1 MTDPDPGGILPE
13 SSALLILQLLQ
24 LYAQEVSSVSRYIE
38 RGKTSWTY
46 SMAENWVAEL
56 AISSIYLANLSGFLI
71 TL

>member
-13 SSALLILQLLQ
+13 SSALLILQLYVQ
-24 LYAQEVSSVSRYIE
+24 KVSSVSRYIE
-38 RGKTSWTY
+38 RDKTSWTY